1 MGRVRTS
8 LVKRTARR
16 LAELFPTE
24 ISADFESNKK
34 LVSKYVYLRSKKL
47 RNQIAGYLTHLVR
60 VREKRL
66 RTPQTEVS
74 ESGAFEET

>member
-16 LAELFPTE
+16 LMELFPSE
-24 ISADFESNKK
+24 ISASFEDNKK

-47 RNQIAGYLTHLVR
+47 RNQIAGYITHLVR

-66 RTPQTEVS
+66 QTPQAEAS
-74 ESGAFEET
+74 ESGAFEES

>member
-16 LAELFPTE
+16 LMELFPSE
-24 ISADFESNKK
+24 ISANFEDNKK
-34 LVSKYVYLRSKKL
+34 LVSRYVYLRSKKL

-66 RTPQTEVS
+66 QTP
-74 ESGAFEET
+74 

>member
-16 LAELFPTE
+16 LIELFPSE
-24 ISADFESNKK
+24 ISADFEENKK

-60 VREKRL
+60 IREKKL
-66 RTPQTEVS
+66 QTPQAEVS
-74 ESGAFEET
+74 EGGAFEES